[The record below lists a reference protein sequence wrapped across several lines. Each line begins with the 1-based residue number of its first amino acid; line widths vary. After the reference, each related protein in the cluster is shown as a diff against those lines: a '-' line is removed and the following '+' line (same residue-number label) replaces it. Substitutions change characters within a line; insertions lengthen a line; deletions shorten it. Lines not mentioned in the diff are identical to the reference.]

1 MATGKYPLYDAHFR
15 TSKDASGKKI
25 ETESLNPYFKN
36 SEIQPAAGTVGKHK
50 TISTEIFQSINPF
63 FVIVLTP
70 LLIMFFMWLR
80 AKGKEPTTPGKM
92 GWGLL
97 VSALSNLVMVWAV
110 FATHNG
116 VEKASSWWLIGTYAV
131 VTIGELCLSPM
142 GLSTVSKL
150 SPPRI
155 TGLMMGGWQLATS
168 LGNKLSGVLAKMWD
182 GYEHKEYFFM
192 VNTVLLLIA
201 AAAMFSL
208 LRWLNQIFDEKGL
221 R

>member
-1 MATGKYPLYDAHFR
+1 
-15 TSKDASGKKI
+15 
-25 ETESLNPYFKN
+25 LNDTK
-36 SEIQPAAGTVGKHK
+36 STHVGNEGQLA

-63 FVIVLTP
+63 FVVVLTP
-70 LLIMFFMWLR
+70 LLIMFFAWLR
-80 AKGKEPTTPGKM
+80 KRGKEPTTPGKM

-97 VSALSNLVMVWAV
+97 VSALSNLIMVWGV
-110 FATHNG
+110 FACHNG
-116 VEKASSWWLIGTYAV
+116 MEKASSWWLIGTYAI

-168 LGNKLSGVLAKMWD
+168 LGNKLSGILAKMWD
-182 GYEHKEYFFM
+182 GYDDKSHFFL
-192 VNTVLLLIA
+192 VNTVLLFIA
-201 AAAMFSL
+201 AGAMFIL
-208 LRWLNQIFDEKGL
+208 LRWLNRIFDEKGL